1 MLFRARHDNS
11 SEDIPM
17 FANDNERQMQFKKW
31 LRRTKH
37 CSAKTAGDANGGAKL
52 AEGILGESLD
62 ESVSRGLSAAQIVD
76 RLISRLL
83 PAQKST
89 GNAERVGRELGSSVR
104 LYLEFCR
111 AP

>member
-1 MLFRARHDNS
+1 
-11 SEDIPM
+11 M
-17 FANDNERQMQFKKW
+17 FVNDYERQMQFKKW
-31 LRRTKH
+31 LRLTKH

-62 ESVSRGLSAAQIVD
+62 AIVSRGLSTPQIVEQ
-76 RLISRLL
+76 LVSRLL
-83 PAQKST
+83 PKQKST
-89 GNAERVGRELGSSVR
+89 GNAERLGHELGGSVR